1 MMFSLFMVQSVVVF
15 NIELNDFLVHKK
27 EINKHPISQIR
38 GDIQIPFPP
47 NNNIE
52 RIKEIIINTK
62 PLDSDIIVANSGFS
76 IETQK
81 PEHKIL
87 KPNNKNDVE
96 YNLKAN
102 IESLI
107 NLELPSVINKL
118 TICGANIKH
127 NIKIVKEIKVMVL
140 KESLSKYL
148 IEFTSFFP

>member
-1 MMFSLFMVQSVVVF
+1 MLF
-15 NIELNDFLVHKK
+15 NIELNDFFVHKK

-52 RIKEIIINTK
+52 TIKETIINTK

-87 KPNNKNDVE
+87 NPNNKNDIE
-96 YNLKAN
+96 YTLNAN
-102 IESLI
+102 IESFI
-107 NLELPSVINKL
+107 NLALP
-118 TICGANIKH
+118 
-127 NIKIVKEIKVMVL
+127 
-140 KESLSKYL
+140 
-148 IEFTSFFP
+148 